1 MSTLTI
7 VILTKNEE
15 TNIDSA
21 ICNAKKCADDV
32 LIVDSGSTD
41 QTLDLAVKAGAR
53 TVFHELNDDFA
64 AQRNF
69 ALTQTDSDWIM
80 YLDADERLDENLC
93 NHIINV
99 VHENKKNSQY
109 AMKRYML
116 FNGYEFH
123 HGIFSPDCVYR
134 LFPRDKV
141 HWVGKVHE
149 HPECDLS
156 KEVLEGKMQHYTYNS
171 WHQWLMKADYYTTIW
186 AEERY
191 QQGKRVTLGT
201 AFLHASLGTLRA
213 LLIKGAFLD
222 GCMGIISCVQHGFY
236 TMLKYVKL
244 YELQMRNKGKKR

>member
-1 MSTLTI
+1 MSKLAI

-15 TNIDSA
+15 AYIENTIQ
-21 ICNAKKCADDV
+21 NAKKCTDNV
-32 LIVDSGSTD
+32 LVIDSGSTD
-41 QTLDLAVKAGAR
+41 HTLDLAIKAGAK

-64 AQRNF
+64 TQRNF
-69 ALTQTDSDWIM
+69 ALTQTDSEWIM

-93 NHIINV
+93 EHIINIV
-99 VHENKKNSQY
+99 RENKKKSQY
-109 AMKRYML
+109 GIKRYML

-149 HPECDLS
+149 HPECDLP
-156 KEVLEGKMQHYTYNS
+156 KEVLRGKMHHYTYAS
-171 WHQWLMKADYYTTIW
+171 WHQWLLKADYYTTIW

-191 QQGKRVTLGT
+191 QQGKRVALGT
-201 AFLHASLGTLRA
+201 AFLHASLGALRA
-213 LLIKGAFLD
+213 LLIKAAFLD
-222 GCMGIISCVQHGFY
+222 GWMGIISCVQHGFY

-244 YELQMRNKGKKR
+244 YELQKNHEKD

>member
-15 TNIDSA
+15 AYIETA
-21 ICNAKKCADDV
+21 IKNAKKCTDDV
-32 LIVDSGSTD
+32 LVIDSGSTD
-41 QTLDLAVKAGAR
+41 STINLALKEGAR

-69 ALTQTDSDWIM
+69 ALTQTDSEWIM
-80 YLDADERLDENLC
+80 YLDADERLDKILC
-93 NHIINV
+93 EYITSIVQSN
-99 VHENKKNSQY
+99 NKARQY
-109 AMKRYML
+109 GMERYML

-149 HPECDLS
+149 HPECNLP
-156 KEVLEGKMQHYTYNS
+156 KEILKGKMQHYTYKS

-191 QQGKRVTLGT
+191 QQGKRVSLGT
-201 AFLHASLGTLRA
+201 AFLHASLGALRA
-213 LLIKGAFLD
+213 LLIKRAFLD
-222 GCMGIISCVQHGFY
+222 GWMGIISCGQHGFY

-244 YELQMRNKGKKR
+244 YELQKKNEKD